1 MRYLVLALCLAA
13 TGAATAVQAETGTD
27 PDWPCIQRKQP
38 HLSLGQMWSGPEPD
52 DSVRELARTPE
63 IAALADRLE
72 QRRLPLAEA
81 EAEIAAFARTAD
93 NRQLTALMVAIFDR
107 IDPHRAALIAGIAR
121 YGNKQVDLA
130 RRIQEHRDKME
141 AMQKAE
147 TPDFDAIDAE
157 EEQLDWDTRIFQD
170 RQQALTYVCETPVIL
185 EQRVFALARAIAA
198 GLK

>member
-1 MRYLVLALCLAA
+1 MKYLVLALCLVA
-13 TGAATAVQAETGTD
+13 GAAQAETGAD
-27 PDWPCIQRKQP
+27 PDWPCVQRKQP

-52 DSVRELARTPE
+52 ETVRELARTPE

-72 QRRLPLAEA
+72 QRRLPLEKAEA
-81 EAEIAAFARTAD
+81 EVAEFAKTAD
-93 NRQLTALMVAIFDR
+93 NKQLTALMVAIFDR

-130 RRIQEHRDKME
+130 KRIGDHRQKME
-141 AMQKAE
+141 EMQKAE
-147 TPDFDAIDAE
+147 KPDFDALDAE